1 MSATKKMFRVLGALL
16 LAVIALPFVIGIGSV
31 IWGEGETGK
40 ATKNPVANTETPQAK
55 ERRRRLEGKLPS
67 AEAVRNVGRDDSGQR
82 WRWRGNQVETLETS
96 TEGKKVLV
104 KVECVG
110 KYPVPK
116 FRLHEVLYPTE
127 TGTRIT
133 AAVIWNRSDNEPER
147 VDTRVEHGREIGLM
161 YDKLREK
168 MKSEE
173 HMWLLLPGLAGENL
187 VWPLTLRGSNQAIEA
202 SERNCAVAYERRKEA
217 ERNRARAEDCK
228 KASEHGAWAYI
239 QQRVEQH
246 LKNPRSADFPFGGA
260 RALRKS
266 GPCTWRGTSW
276 VEATNSFGGT
286 VRNHF
291 TATATRVQGGW
302 RVSVTFH

>member
-1 MSATKKMFRVLGALL
+1 MRQMFRVLGALV
-16 LAVIALPFVIGIGSV
+16 LAVIALPVIIAIGNV
-31 IWGEGETGK
+31 IWGGDETRE
-40 ATKNPVANTETPQAK
+40 ATKNPVATAETPEAA
-55 ERRRRLEGKLPS
+55 ERRRRLEGKLPT
-67 AEAVRNVGRDDSGQR
+67 AEAVKGVGRDESGQT
-82 WRWRGNQVETLETS
+82 WKWTGNKVETLETGA
-96 TEGKKVLV
+96 EGRKALV

-127 TGTRIT
+127 AGTRIR
-133 AAVIWNRSDNEPER
+133 AAVIWNRPDNEPER
-147 VDTRVEHGREIGLM
+147 VDTRVEDGREVGLM
-161 YDKLREK
+161 YDKLRQK
-168 MKSEE
+168 MKNEE
-173 HMWLLLPGLAGENL
+173 HMWLLLPGLTGENL
-187 VWPLTLRGSNQAIEA
+187 VWPLTLRGSKQAIGA
-202 SERNCAVAYERRKEA
+202 SERKCAEAYERRKKA
-217 ERNRARAEDCK
+217 ERNRARAEECK

-260 RALRKS
+260 RDLRKS
-266 GPCTWRGTSW
+266 GPCTWIGTSW